1 METRYF
7 RWGTYLM
14 RFVFRD
20 NLMFEEK
27 FTSDFEWVP
36 TADLS
41 RPFYRGDTDLVELS
55 CRRPGSLSR
64 ALLRTNQGWTADS
77 KGERQ

>member
-41 RPFYRGDTDLVELS
+41 RPFYRGDTDLVELTLQEA
-55 CRRPGSLSR
+55 RQFEPR
-64 ALLRTNQGWTADS
+64 AFED
-77 KGERQ
+77 

>member
-1 METRYF
+1 METRYC
-7 RWGTYLM
+7 RWGTCLM

-27 FTSDFEWVP
+27 FTSDFDWVP

-41 RPFYRGDTDLVELS
+41 RPFYRDDTDLVELTLQEA
-55 CRRPGSLSR
+55 RQFEPR
-64 ALLRTNQGWTADS
+64 AFED
-77 KGERQ
+77 